1 MIMRYKKFSDESS
14 SEWNSALSVRS
25 KETYK
30 KVINKINNKLAVN
43 FYDFEMPF
51 PIEKTDDP
59 MRAWTIETS
68 ESKNQ
73 LGFCWNRAN
82 PKFQYH

>member
-1 MIMRYKKFSDESS
+1 MFAVKKP
-14 SEWNSALSVRS
+14 
-25 KETYK
+25 YK
-30 KVINKINNKLAVN
+30 KVINKINKLAVN

-73 LGFCWNRAN
+73 LVVGTGQILNFNIIEIMP
-82 PKFQYH
+82 PK